1 MEVVAYWLLTLLAGQ
16 VVADAV
22 PLRWGLVERLAAAA
36 LLGVVGS
43 TIVGFL
49 LAFWLGV
56 GPGAALGGPAALL
69 LIGVGARWPVWR
81 RRAMAGPAR
90 WRGRL
95 ESELLEQHLF
105 WAIGVGLVL
114 GVGLWLI
121 FTRTMTETAGGGLLT
136 ASNVWADWSVHTSY
150 VQSFLLGHN
159 LPPMDSLEAATKM
172 RYPFLVDFQPALLE
186 SLGQN
191 LYGALDMASFV
202 VCWAAT
208 ILIWHLALRVTSRP
222 VAATIALSLVLL
234 GGGLGFYGAY
244 SDGCQQLAKT
254 QADFDATSCTH
265 LDSGT
270 PGAVVSFVAHI
281 PTELTHLPR
290 SYDGEGPAAPS
301 ITDLEWYEPL
311 LVYWMPQRDFA
322 FGMGMVALV
331 AILLWEAVRERR
343 RGTLLAAGVVG
354 ATLPFFNPFGFMVAG
369 LLGFWWLLRRRWGAG
384 LVAYL
389 VPLLALG
396 LPPLWSVISGPHGQL
411 NGPVGSNLFPQVDLG
426 WLSHAATVCTS
437 AQFHSLGGQAAG
449 CDAIYLAGSSAS
461 TVAEYL
467 LHTLSQP
474 SFYTSFAGFW
484 ISNTG
489 IFTILALALT
499 VLCLVPGRVREEC
512 RKLGLIGFWAPF
524 WAIFLLANLVVTQ
537 PWNWDNTKLLS
548 YWYMGAAIPI
558 AWLLVAA
565 PRRLLGRI
573 LAGLAVASLVLSGL
587 LSLDAAF
594 VGQSDYSQAPPSG
607 SQVTFGGAAE
617 EQVAAVVKAKTSPK
631 AVFLTE
637 GQPNDPV
644 TTLAGRSVVLAY
656 DGWLWSY
663 GQPLSGRYDAVEA
676 MYAGCPSGSKCQVG
690 SLLRR
695 YRVSYGEVE
704 SGDYNNIRLNQAWYQ
719 NQDLPVLVRS
729 GGYVI
734 YDVRSLWSRP
744 S

>member
-234 GGGLGFYGAY
+234 GGGLG
-244 SDGCQQLAKT
+244 
-254 QADFDATSCTH
+254 
-265 LDSGT
+265 
-270 PGAVVSFVAHI
+270 
-281 PTELTHLPR
+281 PR

-396 LPPLWSVISGPHGQL
+396 LPQLWSVISGPHGQL

-449 CDAIYLAGSSAS
+449 CDAVYLAGSSAS

-499 VLCLVPGRVREEC
+499 VLCLVPGRIREEC

-573 LAGLAVASLVLSGL
+573 LAGLAVASGH
-587 LSLDAAF
+587 
-594 VGQSDYSQAPPSG
+594 
-607 SQVTFGGAAE
+607 
-617 EQVAAVVKAKTSPK
+617 
-631 AVFLTE
+631 
-637 GQPNDPV
+637 
-644 TTLAGRSVVLAY
+644 
-656 DGWLWSY
+656 
-663 GQPLSGRYDAVEA
+663 
-676 MYAGCPSGSKCQVG
+676 
-690 SLLRR
+690 LRR
-695 YRVSYGEVE
+695 RRRGA
-704 SGDYNNIRLNQAWYQ
+704 GGC
-719 NQDLPVLVRS
+719 RS
-729 GGYVI
+729 
-734 YDVRSLWSRP
+734 
-744 S
+744 